1 MFTYHPFGFT
11 NMETLGEFEWP
22 EDFQWPDSHSES
34 MIYLG
39 LVHDFGQMGLCGIEL
54 RYKDEDYAASKADLI
69 AKGMKPCL
77 EDILFNIVKMGNL
90 WEIYD
95 EENEETLEMLS
106 LDQMKQNIR
115 KMNAKWWMQ
124 FVQEQYDSETCNV
137 ALQCAFFG
145 DIVYG

>member
-1 MFTYHPFGFT
+1 
-11 NMETLGEFEWP
+11 MEVFGEFEWP

-34 MIYLG
+34 MIYMG

-54 RYKDEDYAASKADLI
+54 RYKKEDYAASKADLL
-69 AKGMKPCL
+69 AKGMNVCL

-106 LDQMKQNIR
+106 LEQMKQNIR
-115 KMNAKWWMQ
+115 KMPAKWWMQ
-124 FVQEQYDSETCNV
+124 FVEGRDDSETANV